1 MAGKAGPRTAGKGA
15 TLGGAP
21 FRRLPSHSLS
31 ARHQPT
37 ARSLH
42 GFWLVQAGPPTGTRQ
57 TKEIPPPARTGLAA
71 VGTCRREEGVA
82 NKIGEAR
89 AQIKLGPGEKGYQ
102 KGIQRAPACGG
113 LRGGPAP
120 QHKGGGRREGP
131 AKGGGRW
138 YALRTGVLGPQ
149 SLMRGAGRREGRA
162 GAAKLAGVIGE

>member
-1 MAGKAGPRTAGKGA
+1 MPPWAAHHSAASHPIPYLPVINQLLGHYTVSGRCRRGRPLGPAKPKR
-15 TLGGAP
+15 
-21 FRRLPSHSLS
+21 FRRQHALGWRL
-31 ARHQPT
+31 
-37 ARSLH
+37 
-42 GFWLVQAGPPTGTRQ
+42 LVLAEERKGWQ
-57 TKEIPPPARTGLAA
+57 TKLARQG
-71 VGTCRREEGVA
+71 
-82 NKIGEAR
+82 